1 MRSFLI
7 FIVAIL
13 LANVSFSQA
22 VIEEVIFPRY
32 IQGVAAGGT
41 LARVPFVCRVTI
53 RGLLASK
60 QYTYYNKFVA
70 DPSSTNTSNGEG
82 NPIMVK
88 TTGFKRVTS
97 VSLSPT
103 NANAGLFTTDASG
116 NYTGWFA
123 CESIASTAF
132 TPGNN
137 VYFRIMLNNG
147 SGGSTVAQRVT
158 SQIPIKVINF
168 GSAPTDGTGIYST
181 PVTGTTAKNFVFLYD
196 NQAQPVTGTFIEDD
210 GVDDANTVANGYAD
224 FYTNNV
230 QAVDRAWGTIIPNNL
245 TTGIQ
250 KITQYNLAD
259 GSEVGSKQ
267 TTDGRWPVSGGGRG
281 STINTTGTTI
291 VLDGAI
297 ARLDAGKT
305 DQTIAFNTLTAKT
318 YGDADF
324 SAGATAGSGEPV
336 SYTSTNTSVAT
347 IVNGKIHITGAGNTD
362 IKAEHAGDGF
372 FNPAI
377 VQIQQLTVNKAVV
390 TIAAND
396 DQILQG
402 AALPTFTVSYSG
414 FVNGENESVLT
425 TPPAITTNATSSSGA
440 GTYYIR
446 PDNAAAANYTFNYVD
461 GKLVISPAQQPQTIS
476 FGALPAVTYGAADFD
491 PGATVNS
498 PLVITY
504 ASSNT
509 NVAAIVNGKIHIV
522 GTGQT
527 NITAS
532 QGGNAAFLPAADVI
546 QPLTVNKAA
555 LTITAEN
562 KRRLVGQSNP
572 TFTFT
577 YSGFVNG
584 ETNAVLTSQ
593 PVGNTVAN
601 NSTGAGTYK
610 ITVSGAAAA
619 NYTISYVDGDL
630 IIDPLASQTVTFAA
644 LPVKKYGDADSK
656 LTATASS
663 NLPVTFSSGNPA
675 VAIIRNDSLII
686 IGAGTAVIT
695 ATQAGNAT
703 YGSASVTQTLTV
715 QKPRLIVQAN
725 NVTRNE
731 GEPNPKL
738 TIFYSGFVKNEDST
752 VLTSL
757 PVATTIATAGSIP
770 GTYAITVS
778 GAVAAN
784 YTIAHMNGVLTVLP
798 SQGASQDN
806 VNAYISSPGQL
817 RVNAYSVNGGKG
829 VIQVFD
835 LNGTRLV
842 NLNVTL
848 AKGYNTFQVPVGN
861 VLPGIYNVRV
871 SAADVLLKTKVIL
884 Q

>member
-13 LANVSFSQA
+13 LANVSFSQPT
-22 VIEEVIFPRY
+22 IEEVIFPRY
-32 IQGVAAGGT
+32 IQAVATGGT

-53 RGLLASK
+53 KGLLASK
-60 QYTYYNKFVA
+60 QYSFYNKFVA
-70 DPSSTNTSNGEG
+70 DPASTNTSNGEG

-97 VSLSPT
+97 VSVSPS

-147 SGGSTVAQRVT
+147 SGGLTVAQRAT
-158 SQIPIKVINF
+158 AQTPIKVINF

-181 PVTGTTAKNFVFLYD
+181 PATGATAKNFVFLYD
-196 NQAQPVTGTFIEDD
+196 NQAQPVTGSFIEDD
-210 GVDDANTVANGYAD
+210 GADDANTTANGYVD
-224 FYTNNV
+224 FYANNV
-230 QAVDRAWGTIIPNNL
+230 QAVDRAWGSIIPNNL
-245 TTGIQ
+245 ATGIQ
-250 KITQYNLAD
+250 KITQYSLTD
-259 GSEVGSKQ
+259 GSEVGSKVAA
-267 TTDGRWPVSGGGRG
+267 DGRWPINGGGRT
-281 STINTTGTTI
+281 STINTTGSTI

-297 ARLDAGKT
+297 ARLDASKT
-305 DQTIAFNTLTAKT
+305 DQTITFNALTAKT

-324 SAGATAGSGEPV
+324 SAGATASSGELV
-336 SYTSTNTSVAT
+336 SYTSTNSSVAT
-347 IVNGKIHITGAGNTD
+347 IVNGQVHIVGAGTSD
-362 IKAEHAGDGF
+362 IKAEHTGDGF
-372 FNPAI
+372 FNPATA
-377 VQIQQLTVNKAVV
+377 QIQPLTVNKAAV
-390 TIAAND
+390 TITAND

-425 TPPAITTNATSSSGA
+425 TTPALTTNASSSSGP

-446 PDNAAAANYTFNYVD
+446 PDNAAAANYTFTYVD
-461 GKLVISPAQQPQTIS
+461 GKLVISPSQQPQTIT
-476 FGALPAVTYGAADFD
+476 FGSLTTVTYGVSDFD

-498 PLVITY
+498 PLAITY
-504 ASSNT
+504 TSSNT
-509 NVAAIVNGKIHIV
+509 NVATIVNGKIHLV
-522 GTGQT
+522 GAGQT

-532 QGGNAAFLPAADVI
+532 QGGNLAFLPAADVV
-546 QPLTVNKAA
+546 QPLAVNKAT

-577 YSGFVNG
+577 YSGFVYG

-601 NSTGAGTYK
+601 NTTGAGTYK
-610 ITVSGAAAA
+610 ITISGATAA

-630 IIDPLASQTVTFAA
+630 IIDPLASQTVTFGA
-644 LPVKKYGDADSK
+644 LAVKKYGDDDMK

-663 NLPVTFSSGNPA
+663 NLPVTFSSSNPA

-703 YGSASVTQTLTV
+703 YGSASASQTLTV

-731 GEPNPKL
+731 GAPNPKL

-752 VLTSL
+752 VLKSL
-757 PVATTIATAGSIP
+757 PVATTIATTNSIP
-770 GTYAITVS
+770 GTYSITVS
-778 GAVAAN
+778 GAVADN

-817 RVNAYSVNGGKG
+817 KVNAYSVNGGKG
-829 VIQVFD
+829 VVQVFD

-848 AKGYNTFQVPVGN
+848 AKGYNTFQVLVGN
-861 VLPGIYNVRV
+861 VLPGVYNVRV
-871 SAADVLLKTKVIL
+871 SAADVLLKTKVII

>member
-13 LANVSFSQA
+13 LANVAFSQPT
-22 VIEEVIFPRY
+22 IEEVILPRY
-32 IQGVAAGGT
+32 VQGVETST
-41 LARVPFVCRVTI
+41 LAKVPFVCLLTI
-53 RGLLASK
+53 KGLTPSK
-60 QYTYYNKFVA
+60 TYGFYGRFVS
-70 DPSSTNTSNGEG
+70 DPDPLNTSIGAG
-82 NPIMVK
+82 YPIFVK
-88 TTGFKRVTS
+88 PGGFKRVTS
-97 VSLSPT
+97 ITVNPT
-103 NANAGLFTTDASG
+103 NANAGTFITDASG

-123 CESIASTAF
+123 CETVTNTMF
-132 TPGNN
+132 TPGSN
-137 VYFRIMLNNG
+137 VYFRVMLNNG
-147 SGGSTVAQRVT
+147 NGGISVTQRAT
-158 SQIPIKVINF
+158 SQKPIKVINF

-181 PVTGTTAKNFVFLYD
+181 PATGATAKNFVFLYD

-210 GVDDANTVANGYAD
+210 GADDANTTANGYVA
-224 FYTNNV
+224 FYANNV
-230 QAVDRAWGTIIPNNL
+230 QAVDRAWGSIIPNNL
-245 TTGIQ
+245 ATGIQ
-250 KITQYNLAD
+250 KIAQYSLAD
-259 GSEVGSKQ
+259 GSEVGSKVAV
-267 TTDGRWPVSGGGRG
+267 DGRWPINGGGRA
-281 STINTTGTTI
+281 STINTTGSTI

-297 ARLDAGKT
+297 ARLDASKT
-305 DQTIAFNTLTAKT
+305 DQTITFNALTAKT

-324 SAGATAGSGEPV
+324 SAGATSSSGELV
-336 SYTSTNTSVAT
+336 SYTSTNSSVVT
-347 IVNGKIHITGAGNTD
+347 IVNGQVHIVGAGTTD

-377 VQIQQLTVNKAVV
+377 AQIQPLTVNKAVV
-390 TIAAND
+390 TITAND

-402 AALPTFTVSYSG
+402 ASLPTFTVSYSG

-425 TPPAITTNATSSSGA
+425 TPPAVTTNASSSSGP

-446 PDNAAAANYTFNYVD
+446 PDNAAAANYTFTYVD
-461 GKLVISPAQQPQTIS
+461 GKLVISPSQQPQTIT
-476 FGALPAVTYGAADFD
+476 FGSLATVTYGVADFD

-498 PLVITY
+498 PLAITY
-504 ASSNT
+504 TSSNT
-509 NVAAIVNGKIHIV
+509 NVATIVNGKIHIV
-522 GTGQT
+522 GMGQT

-532 QGGNAAFLPAADVI
+532 QGGNLAFLPATDVV
-546 QPLTVNKAA
+546 QPLTVNKAT

-577 YSGFVNG
+577 YSGFVYG

-601 NSTGAGTYK
+601 NTTGAGTYK
-610 ITVSGAAAA
+610 ITISGATAA

-630 IIDPLASQTVTFAA
+630 IIDPLAPQTVTFGA
-644 LPVKKYGDADSK
+644 LSVKKYGDDDMK

-663 NLPVTFSSGNPA
+663 NLPIIFSSSNPA

-703 YGSASVTQTLTV
+703 YGPASASQTFTV

-725 NVTRNE
+725 NVTRKE

-752 VLTSL
+752 VLKSL
-757 PVATTIATAGSIP
+757 PVATTIATTSSIP
-770 GTYAITVS
+770 GTYSITVS
-778 GAVAAN
+778 GAVADN

-817 RVNAYSVNGGKG
+817 KVNAYSVNGGKG
-829 VIQVFD
+829 VVQVFD

-848 AKGYNTFQVPVGN
+848 TKGYNTFQVPIGN

-871 SAADVLLKTKVIL
+871 SAADVLLKTKVII